1 MKKVTERGNQGK
13 KHNPIVACLL
23 SENQMSEAFINS
35 AFLALSGGF
44 QDAYTYNTR
53 NEVFSNAQTGNVV
66 LMSQHFMA
74 GEWMDG
80 LRYLLPAPFVCAW
93 RVLSGENTEPFPVRK
108 KNALET
114 GDSSCGDRDLIFGR
128 IYAGGT
134 QYDSNHTGIFCLRD
148 AGADVSQ
155 GQRLFL
161 REHDVHRKSEERNG
175 GAVSIYA

>member
-80 LRYLLPAPFVCAW
+80 LRYLLPLLSFALGVFLAEKIQNRFRYARKMHW
-93 RVLSGENTEPFPVRK
+93 R
-108 KNALET
+108 
-114 GDSSCGDRDLIFGR
+114 
-128 IYAGGT
+128 
-134 QYDSNHTGIFCLRD
+134 
-148 AGADVSQ
+148 Q
-155 GQRLFL
+155 GFFL
-161 REHDVHRKSEERNG
+161 RRS
-175 GAVSIYA
+175 